1 MKIKGVCHPIPQDIA
16 EIIYEGKRTFVVKSL
31 LKKTKKNH
39 KFLLY
44 ESRGSKAY
52 TGWGDI
58 DIVEHM
64 HPLEIWNKYQKQLVL
79 DKNNYF
85 KYVSKKS
92 VVTVIKLKNFEL
104 FPEKI
109 IPKTFV
115 SMRGKYLYEEEYMEI
130 TKKLD
135 EFKKI

>member
-1 MKIKGVCHPIPQDIA
+1 
-16 EIIYEGKRTFVVKSL
+16 
-31 LKKTKKNH
+31 
-39 KFLLY
+39 
-44 ESRGSKAY
+44 
-52 TGWGDI
+52 
-58 DIVEHM
+58 M